1 MWITNKKIL
10 NSKSKIYTF
19 SFIPPHT
26 HTHNHKILSG
36 KVNIEMLWKLRK
48 LHSTFTQSILSITF
62 IFTSWDEGDVVY
74 WVLLVN
80 RLMGLLKRLIQLLFK
95 NLLLLQNI
103 SITILLLLPFIC
115 SIFALHLDI
124 HLYVSL
130 TEK

>member
-19 SFIPPHT
+19 SFIPPP